1 MDKQV
6 EESYDKLDHMN
17 VIHENEEEIKELW
30 KEKCEISIV
39 KSVKKM
45 KEEKRNHYSL
55 QHKLKCREKMDSLSC
70 LWVRGWNP

>member
-45 KEEKRNHYSL
+45 KEEK
-55 QHKLKCREKMDSLSC
+55 K
-70 LWVRGWNP
+70 

>member
-45 KEEKRNHYSL
+45 KEEKKQKKPL
-55 QHKLKCREKMDSLSC
+55 FLTT
-70 LWVRGWNP
+70 